1 MNANKQRLVD
11 EQRPLWCTEPSC
23 CSQKLTDTDIMTSDL
38 GDRLAIFRDEIGHIR
53 YTVHRHL
60 FENIG
65 QNTAN
70 SSPAPNMTLG
80 TGDHAIVEFLLD
92 FSL

>member
-1 MNANKQRLVD
+1 MIDWPYLGM
-11 EQRPLWCTEPSC
+11 
-23 CSQKLTDTDIMTSDL
+23 KLGIFDI
-38 GDRLAIFRDEIGHIR
+38 
-53 YTVHRHL
+53 HRHL